1 MSVRNIILVLV
12 AVAITA
18 GTGLVAR
25 SWIGRQTPPPV
36 AAAPPP
42 PVQKMLVL
50 VADKDLPAGTF
61 IKKNSWTW
69 QSWPDGKAHP
79 SYLIKSEVDE
89 QQLKDLVGSVVRR
102 GIPAGQ
108 PITKGLIIEA
118 GNRGFLAAVLRPGY
132 RAVSLR
138 INATS
143 SIAGLIFPGDR
154 VDIILTH
161 SVKAGG
167 PRRRVS
173 ETVLVNVRILAIDQ
187 KTNDQDGAPKLGK
200 NATFEV
206 TPKQAEMLS
215 VLTTLG
221 KLSLSLRSLAKDEAE
236 LKRLADSGEPFAEP
250 DPAKGKTYTWDSEV
264 SSLLRQPSVSNQ
276 QTVQVIRG
284 SRTTELRFKKGQLVG
299 SISLDPES
307 ANSNSEDTIKMEFKI
322 PKPQSRES
330 EPSSEE
336 KDQ

>member
-1 MSVRNIILVLV
+1 MSVRNIILILV

-25 SWIGRQTPPPV
+25 SWIIGQRPPPV
-36 AAAPPP
+36 VAAPEPQ
-42 PVQKMLVL
+42 VKKTFVL

-61 IKKNSWTW
+61 IKENSLTW
-69 QSWPDGKAHP
+69 QSWPDEQPHP
-79 SYLIKSEVDE
+79 TYLIKNKDDE
-89 QQLKDLVGSVVRR
+89 TRIFGSVVRR
-102 GIPAGQ
+102 GISAGQ
-108 PITKGLIIEA
+108 PITTGRVIQS
-118 GNRGFLAAVLRPGY
+118 GDRGFLAAVLRPGY

-161 SVKAGG
+161 SVANGG
-167 PRRRVS
+167 PSRRVS
-173 ETVLVNVRILAIDQ
+173 ETVLTNVRILAIDQ
-187 KTNDQDGAPKLGK
+187 KTNDQENAPKVGK

-215 VLTTLG
+215 VLSDLG

-236 LKRLADSGEPFAEP
+236 LLRLANSDDPLAETN
-250 DPAKGKTYTWDSEV
+250 AEKGKTHTWDSEV
-264 SSLLRQPSVSNQ
+264 SHLLRQPSATNQ
-276 QTVQVIRG
+276 QKVQVIRG
-284 SRTTELRFKKGQLVG
+284 TRTTELRFNKGQLVG
-299 SISLDPES
+299 SISLDPDS
-307 ANSNSEDTIKMEFKI
+307 ADDSDSEDTIKMEFKI
-322 PKPQSRES
+322 PKPRSQES
-330 EPSSEE
+330 GPSSEE

>member
-1 MSVRNIILVLV
+1 MSVRNIILILV

-25 SWIGRQTPPPV
+25 SWISSQRPPPV

-42 PVQKMLVL
+42 PVKKTFVL

-61 IKKNSWTW
+61 IKENLLTW
-69 QSWPDGKAHP
+69 QSWPDEQPHP
-79 SYLIKSEVDE
+79 SYLIKNRDDETLLVD
-89 QQLKDLVGSVVRR
+89 SVVRR
-102 GIPAGQ
+102 GISAGQ
-108 PITKGLIIEA
+108 PITRGRIVKPGD
-118 GNRGFLAAVLRPGY
+118 RGFLAAVLRPGY

-161 SVKAGG
+161 SVEADG

-173 ETVLVNVRILAIDQ
+173 ETVLTNVRILAIDQ
-187 KTNDQDGAPKLGK
+187 KTNDQDSAPKLGK

-215 VLTTLG
+215 VLSDLG

-236 LKRLADSGEPFAEP
+236 LQRLANSEDPLAETN
-250 DPAKGKTYTWDSEV
+250 AEKGKTHTWDSEV
-264 SSLLRQPSVSNQ
+264 SNLLRQPSASSQ
-276 QTVQVIRG
+276 QKVQVIRG
-284 SRTTELRFKKGQLVG
+284 GRTTELRFNKGQLVG
-299 SISLDPES
+299 SISLDPDS
-307 ANSNSEDTIKMEFKI
+307 SNSDSEDTIKMEFKI
-322 PKPQSRES
+322 PKPKSQES